1 MIMRTK
7 SATGKLSCPLILAW
21 IVILVIL
28 QILGIDSSLIFVLG
42 FIMVICIV
50 SATCSERIISK
61 TAIRP
66 TVHRARDPTVIQRVI
81 MGGIIGQEVIVS
93 GPPEM
98 TYRDACLDDW
108 QFKLIQRGSE
118 WIIVDERKN
127 DITNTPLASYHGIAK
142 IVQIGASAVHRTS
155 AYTKEEK
162 EQRESTSDYGVE
174 YYD

>member
-1 MIMRTK
+1 MRTK
-7 SATGKLSCPLILAW
+7 SATGKISGPIILAW
-21 IVILVIL
+21 IIILAIL
-28 QILGIDSSLIFVLG
+28 QILRIDSSFIFIMG
-42 FIMVICIV
+42 FIMVFFIV

-66 TVHRARDPTVIQRVI
+66 MERRPRDPSVMQRVI
-81 MGGIIGQEVIVS
+81 MGGLIGQEVIVS

-118 WIIVDERKN
+118 WIIVDERRN

-142 IVQIGASAVHRTS
+142 IVQIGASAVHKRS
-155 AYTKEEK
+155 AYSEEET
-162 EQRESTSDYGVE
+162 EQEESTTDYGVT

>member
-1 MIMRTK
+1 MRTK

-21 IVILVIL
+21 IIVLVIL
-28 QILGIDSSLIFVLG
+28 QILEIDSSFIFLLG

-66 TVHRARDPTVIQRVI
+66 TYRPLDPTFIQRVI
-81 MGGIIGQEVIVS
+81 IGELIGQEVIVS

-142 IVQIGASAVHRTS
+142 IVQIGVSAIHRTS
-155 AYTKEEK
+155 AYAKEEE
-162 EQRESTSDYGVE
+162 EQEKPTSDYGVE